1 MILSIFSPIDLVTIG
16 RREKKVKLR
25 ENIRYLDTSV
35 VDLMKPHPLEG
46 MLMKYWQLK
55 NVEKYS
61 IYKIDLVVW
70 WEFET
75 KAILDKNSSLSVL
88 GKEDEKDLT

>member
-1 MILSIFSPIDLVTIG
+1 MFSSIGLVTTG
-16 RREKKVKLR
+16 RREKKVKLC

-35 VDLMKPHPLEG
+35 MDLMKPHPLEG
-46 MLMKYWQLK
+46 LLMKYWQLK

-61 IYKIDLVVW
+61 IYEINLVIW

-75 KAILDKNSSLSVL
+75 EAILDKNLSLSVS
-88 GKEDEKDLT
+88 GEEDKEDLT